1 MPKSKYRHFTLENR
15 MLIERLLRE
24 NRSFRT
30 MARIIGCAVTSIS
43 NEILKHRIYKDLSWG
58 TSKRTCSSKRLV
70 KAPYVCN
77 GCESLGRC
85 KRSKYFYDPL
95 KAHEEYLRT
104 LKDSRSSIR
113 ASRDGLD
120 YLDDLITP
128 LIKEKGQTIDHIL
141 LSNDVGVSRSSLYR
155 YIDKGLLSV
164 KNIDLKRRVRYSH
177 SKKPA
182 RKKPETVKA
191 DLKNRKYLD
200 FLAFIKANPKAHIS
214 EMDTVMGKVDEPPCI
229 LTIILRKSNFMLG
242 FYLENKYASKV
253 VDIFNM
259 LERKLG
265 KGRFMTDF
273 MVILTDNGSEF
284 AYTDLM
290 EANDRNIKRCHIF
303 YCDPRAS
310 QQKGKCEK
318 NHEYIRYYLPKGTS
332 FMNLNQEK
340 VTLMMSHINSVRRKE
355 LNGRC
360 PFELLSTG
368 ELNDMKKLGYKLI
381 PPQDVILDA
390 KLIR

>member
-15 MLIERLLRE
+15 TLIERLLKE

-30 MARIIGCAVTSIS
+30 MARILGCAPTSIS
-43 NEILKHRIYKDLSWG
+43 NEIVKHRIYKDLSWG
-58 TSKRTCSSKRLV
+58 TSKRICNSGRLV

-77 GCESLGRC
+77 GCDNLTRC
-85 KRSKYFYDPL
+85 RKSKYFYDPL
-95 KAHEEYLRT
+95 KAHEEYLKT
-104 LKDSRSSIR
+104 LKDSRSFIR
-113 ASRDGLD
+113 ASKDGLN
-120 YLDDLITP
+120 YLDELITP

-164 KNIDLKRRVRYSH
+164 KNIDLKRRVRYSRSRKSGH
-177 SKKPA
+177 
-182 RKKPETVKA
+182 KKPETVKA
-191 DLKNRKYLD
+191 NLKNRKYLD
-200 FLAFIKANPKAHIS
+200 FLSFIKANPKARIS
-214 EMDTVMGKVDEPPCI
+214 EMDTVMGKADESPCI
-229 LTIILRKSNFMLG
+229 LTIIFRKSNFMLG
-242 FYLENKYASKV
+242 FYLENKYAYEV
-253 VDIFNM
+253 VEVFDY
-259 LERKLG
+259 LEKKLG

-290 EANDRNIKRCHIF
+290 EASDRNLKRCHIF

-332 FMNLNQEK
+332 FIGLDQKK
-340 VTLMMSHINSVRRKE
+340 VTLMMSHINSIKRKE

-368 ELNDMKKLGYKLI
+368 ELNDMKKLGYKHI

-390 KLIR
+390 KLIK

>member
-30 MARIIGCAVTSIS
+30 MARIIGCSVTSIS
-43 NEILKHRIYKDLSWG
+43 NEIIKHRIYKDLSWG
-58 TSKRTCSSKRLV
+58 TSKRICNSERLV
-70 KAPYVCN
+70 RAPYVCN
-77 GCESLGRC
+77 GCENLARC

-104 LKDSRSSIR
+104 LKDSRSGIR
-113 ASRDGLD
+113 ASKDGLA
-120 YLDDLITP
+120 YLDSLITP

-177 SKKPA
+177 SRKPVKKN
-182 RKKPETVKA
+182 PETVKA

-200 FLAFIKANPKAHIS
+200 FLAFIKDNPKAHIS
-214 EMDTVMGKVDEPPCI
+214 EMDTVMGKVDESPCI

-242 FYLENKYASKV
+242 FYLENKYACEVVKV
-253 VDIFNM
+253 FDY
-259 LERKLG
+259 LEKKLG

-332 FMNLNQEK
+332 FMNLNQDK

-368 ELNDMKKLGYKLI
+368 EINDMKKTVLRK
-381 PPQDVILDA
+381 
-390 KLIR
+390 